1 MKILVTGALPHELKP
16 FLKHLKPQRQLRAGA
31 FRVTQTTYLSH
42 EIMLAITG
50 IGIRNAE
57 DTVKSVLDAFNADF
71 LLSIGFAGALSEG
84 VRIGDLVAATSVSL
98 VSANSIKKIVQIPDE
113 RRLRDVLGGNVG
125 ARAGSFFTLEKL
137 MEKKAV
143 RHFVPGDAAY
153 PACEMETFP
162 LAEIALERQMP
173 FLAVRSITDLADEE
187 IPPEFME
194 LADSSGQHQS
204 MRAAALL
211 LRKPQLLPIAVK
223 LAARSRKAAQALWL
237 AFDAL
242 AHAL

>member
-16 FLKHLKPQRQLRAGA
+16 FLKHLKPQGQLPAGV

-50 IGIRNAE
+50 IGIHNAE
-57 DTVKSVLDAFNADF
+57 DTVKSVLDVLNADF

-98 VSANSIKKIVQIPDE
+98 VSGNSMKETVLISDE
-113 RRLRDVLGGNVG
+113 RGLLNRVGGNVA

-153 PACEMETFP
+153 PVCEMETFP
-162 LAEIALERQMP
+162 LAVIALERQMP

-187 IPPEFME
+187 IPPEFVE
-194 LADSSGQHQS
+194 LVDSSGQHQS
-204 MRAAALL
+204 ARAVGLL
-211 LRKPQLLPIAVK
+211 LRKPRLIPLAAR
-223 LAARSRKAAQALWL
+223 LAARSHKAAEALWL

>member
-1 MKILVTGALPHELKP
+1 MKILVAGALPHELKP

-57 DTVKSVLDAFNADF
+57 DTVKSVLGVLNADF
-71 LLSIGFAGALSEG
+71 LLSIGFAGALSKG

-98 VSANSIKKIVQIPDE
+98 VSANSIKKTVQIPDE

-125 ARAGSFFTLEKL
+125 ARAASFFTLEKL
-137 MEKKAV
+137 MQKKAV

-153 PACEMETFP
+153 PVCEMETFP

-187 IPPEFME
+187 IPPEFVE
-194 LADSSGQHQS
+194 LADRSSRHQF
-204 MRAAALL
+204 MQAACLL
-211 LRKPQLLPIAVK
+211 LRKPQLLPIVVK
-223 LAARSRKAAQALWL
+223 LAKRSRKAAEALWL
-237 AFDAL
+237 VFDAL

>member
-1 MKILVTGALPHELKP
+1 MKILVTGALPHELRP

-42 EIMLAITG
+42 EIMLAVTG
-50 IGIRNAE
+50 IGIQNAE
-57 DTVKSVLDAFNADF
+57 EAVRSVLDAFNADF

-125 ARAGSFFTLEKL
+125 ARAASFFTLEKL

-143 RHFVPGDAAY
+143 RHFVPGDAAH
-153 PACEMETFP
+153 PVCEMETFP
-162 LAEIALERQMP
+162 LAVIALEKQIP

-187 IPPEFME
+187 IPPEFVE
-194 LADSSGQHQS
+194 LADRSGRHQFV
-204 MRAAALL
+204 RAAGLL
-211 LRKPQLLPIAVK
+211 LRKPRLIPMAVK
-223 LAARSRKAAQALWL
+223 VALRSGKAAKHLWL